1 MNRSH
6 LPSVVQA
13 LIAALLFG
21 ASAPLA
27 KLLLGEVEPI
37 PLAALLYLGSGIGL
51 LGVKLF
57 QRMNQKGLNSEAQI
71 KQPDYVWLVGAIIAG
86 GVAAPITLLFS
97 LQHTPAATA
106 SLLLN
111 FESVATTLIAFFRFQ
126 RGNQLSCMV
135 GNCANHP
142 CKYLSFS
149 KSRCGMG
156 IVFGRIR
163 HYRRVCPLG
172 N

>member
-13 LIAALLFG
+13 LIAAFLFG

-57 QRMNQKGLNSEAQI
+57 QRMNQKGLNSEA
-71 KQPDYVWLVGAIIAG
+71 
-86 GVAAPITLLFS
+86 
-97 LQHTPAATA
+97 
-106 SLLLN
+106 
-111 FESVATTLIAFFRFQ
+111 
-126 RGNQLSCMV
+126 
-135 GNCANHP
+135 
-142 CKYLSFS
+142 
-149 KSRCGMG
+149 
-156 IVFGRIR
+156 
-163 HYRRVCPLG
+163 
-172 N
+172 

>member
-6 LPSVVQA
+6 IPSVVQA

-57 QRMNQKGLNSEAQI
+57 QRINQYLRQKRLN
-71 KQPDYVWLVGAIIAG
+71 
-86 GVAAPITLLFS
+86 
-97 LQHTPAATA
+97 
-106 SLLLN
+106 
-111 FESVATTLIAFFRFQ
+111 
-126 RGNQLSCMV
+126 
-135 GNCANHP
+135 
-142 CKYLSFS
+142 
-149 KSRCGMG
+149 
-156 IVFGRIR
+156 
-163 HYRRVCPLG
+163 
-172 N
+172 